1 MNGLFESTFYFVFL
15 LPLKTKVNGT
25 GRGENRSLQ
34 EGGVVEVLS
43 SSFTAQVLDE
53 NSRQGEGVF
62 FLYIFTH
69 IFLLTQIK

>member
-1 MNGLFESTFYFVFL
+1 MVYLSQLFILFSVAFK
-15 LPLKTKVNGT
+15 KTKVNGT

-62 FLYIFTH
+62 FFLYIYT
-69 IFLLTQIK
+69 FLLTQIK